1 MKIQPELTDRA
12 ILAELGRRMSAV
24 RIAAARTQAGLARDA
39 GISKRTLEHLES
51 GDTVQTTSLVRVLRQ
66 LELLEVLEVMVPEQ
80 GPGPMDLLRLK
91 GKTRRRAYSPRPSA
105 QNTKGSSVAR
115 EPDAD
120 WSWGDE
126 R

>member
-1 MKIQPELTDRA
+1 MEIQPELTDRA
-12 ILAELGRRMSAV
+12 ILEELGRRLSAV

-39 GISKRTLEHLES
+39 GISKRTLEHMES
-51 GDTVQTTSLVRVLRQ
+51 GDTVQTTSLVRILRQ

-91 GKTRRRAYSPRPSA
+91 GKTRRRAYSPRPSF
-105 QNTKGSSVAR
+105 QYTKDSSGVKQ
-115 EPDAD
+115 PDED